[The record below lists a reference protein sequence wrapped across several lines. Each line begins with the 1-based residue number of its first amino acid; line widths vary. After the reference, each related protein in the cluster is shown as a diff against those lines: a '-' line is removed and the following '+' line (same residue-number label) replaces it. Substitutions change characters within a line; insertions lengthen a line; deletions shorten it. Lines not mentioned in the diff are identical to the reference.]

1 MQKPTSVVSF
11 LLTLTA
17 LVLFV
22 VGIIT
27 AVTMYQMWDSLIQ
40 AYPALKS
47 EHFEAIWLAGLGFFF
62 YFVLSLVLL
71 ALAQISDST
80 ATSAGEAGAQTEIL
94 QQIAA
99 SLEVRAPGGGPSI
112 DDTARKI
119 AGEINLQR
127 RRQ

>member
-1 MQKPTSVVSF
+1 MQKPSSVVSF

-17 LVLFV
+17 LVLFI
-22 VGIIT
+22 VGVIT
-27 AVTMYQMWDSLIQ
+27 AVTVYQMWASILQ
-40 AYPALKS
+40 AFPTARFEHIEVIWISAVAFFVFLVPA
-47 EHFEAIWLAGLGFFF
+47 
-62 YFVLSLVLL
+62 LVLL

-80 ATSAGEAGAQTEIL
+80 ATSASEAGAQTEIL
-94 QQIAA
+94 QQIAT

-112 DDTARKI
+112 DDTARRI